1 VTSSAGLDVLNRA
14 AVKPDRWDVHAEL
27 ASKMDFGCGGLYY
40 HLHGDERAFTGSRAI
55 WLRRPRG
62 IRYEQP
68 LLGLIEGSKGFL
80 SCWRRQRVLGPA
92 DEFAI
97 VGTSDLEVNLPEGRQ
112 CRTVER
118 NILDPGSMP
127 H

>member
-1 VTSSAGLDVLNRA
+1 MTSSAGLDVLNRA
-14 AVKPDRWDVHAEL
+14 AVKPDRWNVHAEL

-40 HLHGDERAFTGSRAI
+40 HLHGDERAFKGSRTI

-80 SCWRRQRVLGPA
+80 SCWRRQMVLGPA
-92 DEFAI
+92 DEFAVI
-97 VGTSDLEVNLPEGRQ
+97 GTPSLTFAIPQVWRG
-112 CRTVER
+112 RTVER
-118 NILDPGSMP
+118 RILAPPPIS
-127 H
+127 